1 MASLDPSIV
10 DFPTATEIST
20 HKTVHFSRTSTMKL
34 VPYLTDDEK
43 TDLWYSNQDESA
55 FKRQLW
61 KDVAKYS
68 AMFVQ
73 SRDYEGKLIYCVG
86 IDHLL
91 SRDTLQKYRENQKAK
106 LNHKVMVL
114 GVQELQRRHG
124 MNRPV
129 DLAKIS
135 ARSSCEAKERAQKVA
150 RIMGSL

>member
-1 MASLDPSIV
+1 MASLDPLLV
-10 DFPTATEIST
+10 DFPTVTEIST

-73 SRDYEGKLIYCVG
+73 SRDYKGKLIYCVG

-124 MNRPV
+124 MNRPE